1 MESNLKTDLVTVNF
15 DLPFPVH
22 ISEEP
27 LDVDVRGTTCT
38 LQFEKVTRE
47 TIDPRLRLGG
57 GNFDLIEDRFGWVR
71 YSRVNVSIPLSQ
83 LPPVSPGIK
92 QDEWPVEIAISAV
105 NNFLAH
111 YRDLLDASWIRRMN
125 PTEVWASDVTYFE
138 GGVPK
143 RTISHRRLHQLK
155 PPIIGIDAELERSL
169 RERLRECR
177 RVLPWK
183 LLLLDAED
191 ALSRGDTRLAVILGQ
206 TAIEGAVSELLIRK
220 LLEKR
225 PPLAEVRDKLRV
237 GKALSY
243 ESAIEKAGIDQK
255 LSSGLKLATGSDI
268 KTDTMLWYEWDVANA
283 TRVSCVHHGHSPPLK
298 QARTVLNTYWH
309 IYREHL
315 EGPLMNETALAVDWV
330 GDCIS
335 ALTQALGQSPS
346 KHLCDLIQTTL
357 PTLRKRI
364 VLYHIDWL
372 PVAMDRN
379 VNMMSE
385 NRGDLLAIWLD
396 PDENFEKNEIH
407 VARALI
413 HFQMTEEKYPYTK
426 VSDSLPLETY
436 RTGWELISQTLTQ
449 MVLRLP
455 ENERLK
461 KDGFEI
467 DKLIKESFEAT
478 QKHFIAPD
486 YVAPQPNEVRA
497 RGLPLEVMALYFELD
512 EDRQKQ
518 LLELVSKHAPDCLPY
533 VDCLLKA
540 VNQTGY
546 ETREQCVQL
555 MVKCR
560 DCLMMLDSC
569 LVVDPKERLVYY
581 SSGPQ
586 AY

>member
-268 KTDTMLWYEWDVANA
+268 KTDAMLWYEWDVANA

-298 QARTVLNTYWH
+298 QARTVLNTYWR

-315 EGPLMNETALAVDWV
+315 EGPLMNEAALAVDWI
-330 GDCIS
+330 GDCIN
-335 ALTQALGQSPS
+335 ALTQALVTIYGGGNTSRITAQ
-346 KHLCDLIQTTL
+346 HETL
-357 PTLRKRI
+357 
-364 VLYHIDWL
+364 
-372 PVAMDRN
+372 
-379 VNMMSE
+379 
-385 NRGDLLAIWLD
+385 
-396 PDENFEKNEIH
+396 F
-407 VARALI
+407 
-413 HFQMTEEKYPYTK
+413 
-426 VSDSLPLETY
+426 
-436 RTGWELISQTLTQ
+436 
-449 MVLRLP
+449 
-455 ENERLK
+455 
-461 KDGFEI
+461 
-467 DKLIKESFEAT
+467 
-478 QKHFIAPD
+478 
-486 YVAPQPNEVRA
+486 
-497 RGLPLEVMALYFELD
+497 
-512 EDRQKQ
+512 
-518 LLELVSKHAPDCLPY
+518 
-533 VDCLLKA
+533 
-540 VNQTGY
+540 
-546 ETREQCVQL
+546 
-555 MVKCR
+555 
-560 DCLMMLDSC
+560 
-569 LVVDPKERLVYY
+569 
-581 SSGPQ
+581 
-586 AY
+586 

>member
-1 MESNLKTDLVTVNF
+1 MENKLKADLVKVDF

-22 ISEEP
+22 ISGEA
-27 LDVDVRGTTCT
+27 LKVDVRGTTCT
-38 LQFEKVTRE
+38 LQFEKITRE

-71 YSRVNVSIPLSQ
+71 YSKVIVAIPVSQ
-83 LPPVSPGIK
+83 LPPTPPGIK
-92 QDEWPVEIAISAV
+92 QDEWPVEVAISAV

-111 YRDLLDASWIRRMN
+111 YRDLLNAPWIRRMN

-138 GGVPK
+138 GGIAK
-143 RTISHRRLHQLK
+143 RTISHRRLYQLK
-155 PPIIGIDAELERSL
+155 PPIIGIDAKLESSL
-169 RERLRECR
+169 RERLKESR

-191 ALSRGDTRLAVILGQ
+191 ALSRGDTRLAVIMGQ

-225 PPLAEVRDKLRV
+225 PPLADVGNKLKVR
-237 GKALSY
+237 KALSY
-243 ESAIEKAGIDQK
+243 ESAVERAGIDQK

-283 TRVSCVHHGHSPPLK
+283 TRVSCVHHGYSPPLK
-298 QARTVLNTYWH
+298 QTRTVLNTYWR
-309 IYREHL
+309 IFREHL
-315 EGPLMNETALAVDWV
+315 EGPLMNDTALVVDWV
-330 GDCIS
+330 GDCIN

-346 KHLCDLIQTTL
+346 KHLCELIQMTL

-364 VLYHIDWL
+364 AFYHIDLL

-379 VNMMSE
+379 VNIMSE
-385 NRGDLLAIWLD
+385 DRGDLLAIWLD

-407 VARALI
+407 VAGALI
-413 HFQMTEEKYPYTK
+413 HFQMTEEKYPYAK
-426 VSDSLPLETY
+426 VSDSLPLEPY

-449 MVLRLP
+449 MVRRLP

-461 KDGFEI
+461 KAGFAI
-467 DKLIKESFEAT
+467 DKFIKESFEAT
-478 QKHFIAPD
+478 QKHFVAPD

-497 RGLPLEVMALYFELD
+497 RSLPLEVMALYFDLD
-512 EDRQKQ
+512 DHRRKQ
-518 LLELVSKHAPDCLPY
+518 LLELVSKHAPICLPY
-533 VDCLLKA
+533 VDRLLKA

-560 DCLMMLDSC
+560 DCLMMMDSC

-586 AY
+586 SY

>member
-1 MESNLKTDLVTVNF
+1 MVTVDF

-22 ISEEP
+22 ISNEP
-27 LDVDVRGTTCT
+27 LEVDVRGTTCT
-38 LQFEKVTRE
+38 LQFEKVARE

-71 YSRVNVSIPLSQ
+71 YSKANVSIPLSQ
-83 LPPVSPGIK
+83 LPPVPPGIT

-111 YRDLLDASWIRRMN
+111 YRDLLNASWIRRMN
-125 PTEVWASDVTYFE
+125 RTEVWASDVTYFE

-155 PPIIGIDAELERSL
+155 SPIIGIDGELERSL
-169 RERLRECR
+169 RQRLRESR

-191 ALSRGDTRLAVILGQ
+191 ALSRGDTRLTVILGQ
-206 TAIEGAVSELLIRK
+206 TAIEGAVGELLIHK
-220 LLEKR
+220 LRQKQPALS
-225 PPLAEVRDKLRV
+225 EVRAKLKV

-243 ESAIEKAGIDQK
+243 ESAIERAGIDDK
-255 LSSGLKLATGSDI
+255 LSKGLELAIGTNFSE
-268 KTDTMLWYEWDVANA
+268 DTMLWYEWDVANA
-283 TRVSCVHHGHSPPLK
+283 MRVSCVHHGNSPSFK
-298 QARTVLNTYWH
+298 EARKVLNTYWR
-309 IYREHL
+309 IYREYL
-315 EGPLMNETALAVDWV
+315 ENALLGESNLAIDWV
-330 GDCIS
+330 DDAINTV
-335 ALTQALGQSPS
+335 TQGLDQAPS
-346 KHLCDLIQTTL
+346 QCLCDLMQKTL
-357 PTLRKRI
+357 PVLKKRI
-364 VLYHIDWL
+364 VLYPIDWL
-372 PVAMDRN
+372 PVAMDRTVN
-379 VNMMSE
+379 VMSE
-385 NRGDLLAIWLD
+385 DRGDFLAIWLD
-396 PDENFEKNEIH
+396 SQEDFDKKEVHIAS
-407 VARALI
+407 VLV
-413 HFQMTEEKYPYTK
+413 HFQLVQEEYPYAK
-426 VSDSLPLETY
+426 VSDTLPFEAY
-436 RTGWELISQTLTQ
+436 RTGWELASQTLTQ

-455 ENERLK
+455 ENDCLK
-461 KDGFEI
+461 RAGFAI

-478 QKHFIAPD
+478 QKHFLAPD

-497 RGLPLEVMALYFELD
+497 RTLPLEVMALYFGLD

-518 LLELVSKHAPDCLPY
+518 QLLDLVSQYASESLVY

-540 VNQTGY
+540 VRQTGY
-546 ETREQCVQL
+546 ETREKCVQL

-569 LVVDPKERLVYY
+569 LVVDPKKRLVYY

>member
-1 MESNLKTDLVTVNF
+1 VGNKLKADSVNVNF
-15 DLPFPVH
+15 DLSFPVH
-22 ISEEP
+22 ISGEP
-27 LDVDVRGTTCT
+27 LEVDVKGITCT

-71 YSRVNVSIPLSQ
+71 YSKVNVAIPLNQ
-83 LPPVSPGIK
+83 LPPVPPGIK
-92 QDEWPVEIAISAV
+92 QDEWPIEIAISVV

-111 YRDLLDASWIRRMN
+111 YRDLLNASWIRRIN
-125 PTEVWASDVTYFE
+125 PTEVWAADVTYFE

-155 PPIIGIDAELERSL
+155 PPILGIDAELERSL
-169 RERLRECR
+169 RERLRESR

-183 LLLLDAED
+183 QLLLDAED
-191 ALSRGDTRLAVILGQ
+191 ALNRGDTRLTVILGQ
-206 TAIEGAVSELLIRK
+206 TAIEGAVSELIIRR

-225 PPLAEVRDKLRV
+225 PRLAEVRNKLRV
-237 GKALSY
+237 KKALSY
-243 ESAIEKAGIDQK
+243 ESAIEKAWIDDK

-283 TRVSCVHHGHSPPLK
+283 TRVSCVHHGYSPPLK
-298 QARTVLNTYWH
+298 HARRVLDTYWRT
-309 IYREHL
+309 YREHI

-330 GDCIS
+330 GDCIN
-335 ALTQALGQSPS
+335 ALTQVLGQPPS
-346 KHLCDLIQTTL
+346 KHLHELIQTTL

-372 PVAMDRN
+372 PVAMDRD

-396 PDENFEKNEIH
+396 PDENFGKNEIH
-407 VARALI
+407 LARALI
-413 HFQMTEEKYPYTK
+413 HFQMTEEKYPYAK
-426 VSDSLPLETY
+426 VSDSFPLEMY

-461 KDGFEI
+461 KAGFTI
-467 DKLIKESFEAT
+467 DRLIKESFEAI
-478 QKHFIAPD
+478 QKHLLAPD
-486 YVAPQPNEVRA
+486 YVAPQPNDVRA
-497 RGLPLEVMALYFELD
+497 RSLPLKVMALYFELD
-512 EDRQKQ
+512 KDRQKQ
-518 LLELVSKHAPDCLPY
+518 LLELVSKHTPDCLPY

-546 ETREQCVQL
+546 ETREKCVQL

-560 DCLMMLDSC
+560 NCLIMLDSC
-569 LVVDPKERLVYY
+569 LVVDPKKRLIYY
-581 SSGPQ
+581 SSGPEV
-586 AY
+586 Y